1 MAKLADTRFEC
12 REFSGTYGVLHRL
25 KTVFKGGKV
34 RSEFILAFDSA
45 GNIVRPAVLNLSLGF
60 CPIQDELSDIEKF
73 VKSNKPLC
81 YKVGEFT
88 LLGRGALI
96 FDEASGEVIDSSD
109 FRLYVPKDIKTKVP
123 EFIDNKGNFVP
134 VLFSKQ
140 LVVGESRIDFG
151 VSQTI
156 YDAYMS
162 KILSNLSISRL
173 KSKEDFLRSFI

>member
-25 KTVFKGGKV
+25 KTVFKDGKV

-45 GNIVRPAVLNLSLGF
+45 GNVVRPAVLNLSLGF
-60 CPIQDELSDIEKF
+60 CPIKDELSDIEKF

-109 FRLYVPKDIKTKVP
+109 FRLYVPKDIKTKVQSSLT
-123 EFIDNKGNFVP
+123 IKVI
-134 VLFSKQ
+134 LFLFYSVSSLSLERAALI
-140 LVVGESRIDFG
+140 LV
-151 VSQTI
+151 
-156 YDAYMS
+156 
-162 KILSNLSISRL
+162 
-173 KSKEDFLRSFI
+173 FLRRFMTLTCLRFSAICPFQG